1 MLLLNSFVN
10 SFMCDGFSAID
21 LTEFPKWIEEFFN
34 MAGQDIFTK
43 LLEIVEKEL
52 LVALEILE
60 LKENS

>member
-1 MLLLNSFVN
+1 
-10 SFMCDGFSAID
+10 MCDGFSAID
-21 LTEFPKWIEEFFN
+21 LTEFPKWIEAFFD